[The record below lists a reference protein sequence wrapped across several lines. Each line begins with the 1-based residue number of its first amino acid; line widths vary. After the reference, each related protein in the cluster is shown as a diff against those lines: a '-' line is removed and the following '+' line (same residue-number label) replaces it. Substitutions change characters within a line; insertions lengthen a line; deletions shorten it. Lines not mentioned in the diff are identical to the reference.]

1 MRGKNTIIINGK
13 LYDAV
18 SGLPMGAPDG
28 AARSVA
34 GQSTAKTVQ
43 RPTRT
48 FSDIGPGAVL
58 HRAAAAARE
67 VKPSASVHQSVK
79 KSTTLRRDVLK
90 KPAASAHHLGA
101 QRHKPAAGH
110 VARSQMISKFAPHPQ
125 PIQKSATDT
134 PTKHTEKPLAV
145 SSHVARAHHLVQKPA
160 PTTPQLSS
168 RALKEKLIAEKL
180 AETKKTDT
188 KKQSFFSRQPR
199 ALGIVTGC
207 LALIILGGYMTY
219 LNMPNLSVRVAAAQ
233 AGVAAKFPDYKPD
246 GYRFDGPITYTSGEV
261 AIRFAANGGQGGY
274 VIHEQTSSWDSQ
286 AVYDNLVAKES
297 DGSHIT
303 NSQGGL
309 TVYTYENNAAWV
321 NGGILYTVEGDA
333 PLSNEQLLKI
343 AGSM

>member
-18 SGLPMGAPDG
+18 SGLPMGAPDKP
-28 AARSVA
+28 AAA
-34 GQSTAKTVQ
+34 ASTPKPVSAK
-43 RPTRT
+43 PNRT

-58 HRAAAAARE
+58 HRASAKPRE
-67 VKPSASVHQSVK
+67 VKPSAAVHQNVQ

-90 KPAASAHHLGA
+90 KPAATAHHVGTH
-101 QRHKPAAGH
+101 RHKPAAGH

-125 PIQKSATDT
+125 PLKKT
-134 PTKHTEKPLAV
+134 PASSPTIRADKPLEV
-145 SSHVARAHHLVQKPA
+145 SNHIARAQQLVKKPVA
-160 PTTPQLSS
+160 APQLSS
-168 RALKEKLIAEKL
+168 RVLKEKLIADKL
-180 AETKKTDT
+180 AETKKVEE
-188 KKQSFFSRQPR
+188 KKKSFFSRQPR
-199 ALGIVTGC
+199 AYGIVTGC

-246 GYRFDGPITYTSGEV
+246 GYRFDGPITYSSGEV
-261 AIRFAANGGQGGY
+261 AIRFAANGGQAGY
-274 VIHEQTSSWDSQ
+274 VIHERTSSWDSQ